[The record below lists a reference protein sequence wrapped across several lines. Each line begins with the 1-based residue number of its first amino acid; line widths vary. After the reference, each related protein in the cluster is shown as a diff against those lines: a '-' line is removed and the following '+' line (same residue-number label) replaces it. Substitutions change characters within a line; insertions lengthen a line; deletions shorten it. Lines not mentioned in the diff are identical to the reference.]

1 MKPTTILVAI
11 IAALLTLANSA
22 FVVREDEHAVL
33 LQFRRVVRSDFT
45 PGLHWKIPGL
55 QTVRKFERR
64 IITLDKE
71 PQRYLTS
78 ERKDVLVDFFVK
90 WRIKRVGD
98 FYTASSG
105 DERLAESRLDS
116 TTRNALGKEI
126 VKRTLQE
133 VVADQRSKLMD
144 DLRESINGAVS
155 ELGIEVVDLRVMRID
170 LPEEVSQKVF
180 DRMTSERKAVAN
192 KLRSQ
197 GTEAAEKIR
206 ADAERDAQIAMAEAQ
221 RDAQQLRGEGDSES
235 ARIYAEAFNRDPEF
249 YAFWRSMEAYRAS
262 FSEPGSILVLDPKS
276 EFFRYFGEGGKR

>member
-1 MKPTTILVAI
+1 MKNLILI
-11 IAALLTLANSA
+11 LIAALAIVAGNAA
-22 FVVREDEHAVL
+22 FVVREDERAVL
-33 LQFRRVVRSDFT
+33 LQFGRVVRSDFA
-45 PGLHWKIPGL
+45 PGLHWKIPVL
-55 QTVRKFERR
+55 QNVRKFERR

-90 WRIKRVGD
+90 WKIKDVAR

-133 VVADQRSKLMD
+133 VVSDQRSALMVE
-144 DLRESINGAVS
+144 LRDTISKAVE

-170 LPEEVSQKVF
+170 LPDEVSQKVF

-192 KLRSQ
+192 RLRSQ

-206 ADAERDAQIAMAEAQ
+206 ASAERDAQIALAEAQ
-221 RDAQQLRGEGDSES
+221 RDAQQLRGAGDAE
-235 ARIYAEAFNRDPEF
+235 ATKIYAEAYNRDAEF
-249 YAFWRSMEAYRAS
+249 YAFWRSLEAYRAA
-262 FSEPGSILVLDPKS
+262 FADPGSILVLDPKS
-276 EFFRYFGEGGKR
+276 EFFQYFGEGGKP

>member
-1 MKPTTILVAI
+1 MKQLILILLAV
-11 IAALLTLANSA
+11 AALVLGNSV
-22 FVVREDEHAVL
+22 FVVRENEHAVL
-33 LQFRRVVRSDFT
+33 LQFGRVVRSSYA
-45 PGLHWKIPGL
+45 PGLHWKVPVL
-55 QTVRKFERR
+55 QSVRKFERR

-90 WRIKRVGD
+90 WKIKDVAR

-126 VKRTLQE
+126 VKRSLQE
-133 VVADQRSKLMD
+133 VVADQRSELMA
-144 DLRESINGAVS
+144 DLRGTISEAVS

-170 LPEEVSQKVF
+170 LPDEVSQKVF

-206 ADAERDAQIAMAEAQ
+206 ASAERDAQIAMAEAQ
-221 RDAQQLRGEGDSES
+221 RDAQQMRGQGDAE
-235 ARIYAEAFNRDPEF
+235 AAKIYAEAYNRDPEF
-249 YAFWRSMEAYRAS
+249 YAFWRSLEAYRAS
-262 FSEPGSILVLDPKS
+262 FAEPGSVLVLDPKS
-276 EFFRYFGEGGKR
+276 EFFQYFGEGAKR

>member
-1 MKPTTILVAI
+1 MKNLILILIAVLAIVAG
-11 IAALLTLANSA
+11 NSA
-22 FVVREDEHAVL
+22 FVVREDERAVL
-33 LQFRRVVRSDFT
+33 LQFGRVVRSDFT
-45 PGLHWKIPGL
+45 PGLHWKIPVL
-55 QTVRKFERR
+55 QNVRKFERR
-64 IITLDKE
+64 IVTLDKE

-90 WRIKRVGD
+90 WKIKDVAR

-133 VVADQRSKLMD
+133 VVSDQRSALMVE
-144 DLRESINGAVS
+144 LRDTISKAVE

-170 LPEEVSQKVF
+170 LPDEVSQKVF

-192 KLRSQ
+192 RLRSQ

-206 ADAERDAQIAMAEAQ
+206 ASAERDAQIAMAEAQ
-221 RDAQQLRGEGDSES
+221 RDAQQLRGAGDAE
-235 ARIYAEAFNRDPEF
+235 ATKIYAEAYNRDAEF
-249 YAFWRSMEAYRAS
+249 YAFWRSLEAYRAA
-262 FSEPGSILVLDPKS
+262 FAEPGSILVLDPKS
-276 EFFRYFGEGGKR
+276 EFFQYFGEGGKP

>member
-1 MKPTTILVAI
+1 MKNIILIVLAL
-11 IAALLTLANSA
+11 AAFVLGNSV
-22 FVVREDEHAVL
+22 FVVRENERAVL
-33 LQFRRVVRSDFT
+33 LQFGRVLRSDYA
-45 PGLHWKIPGL
+45 PGLHWKVPAL
-55 QTVRKFERR
+55 QNVRKFERR
-64 IITLDKE
+64 IVTLDKE

-90 WRIKRVGD
+90 WKIKDVAR

-133 VVADQRSKLMD
+133 VVSDQRSELMAE
-144 DLRESINGAVS
+144 LRKNISEAVE

-170 LPEEVSQKVF
+170 LPDEVSQKVF

-206 ADAERDAQIAMAEAQ
+206 ANAERDAQIAMAEAQ
-221 RDAQQLRGEGDSES
+221 RDAQRLRGGGDAE
-235 ARIYAEAFNRDPEF
+235 AAKIYAEAYNRDAEF
-249 YAFWRSMEAYRAS
+249 YAFWRSLEAYRAS
-262 FSEPGSILVLDPKS
+262 FAEPGSVLVLDPKS
-276 EFFRYFGEGGKR
+276 EFFQYFGEGAKP

>member
-1 MKPTTILVAI
+1 MKQLILILLAI
-11 IAALLTLANSA
+11 GAFVLGNSA
-22 FVVREDEHAVL
+22 FVVRENEHAVL
-33 LQFRRVVRSDFT
+33 LQFGRVVRSSYV
-45 PGLHWKIPGL
+45 PGLHWKVPML
-55 QTVRKFERR
+55 QSVRKFERR

-90 WRIKRVGD
+90 WKIKDVAR

-126 VKRTLQE
+126 VKRSLQE
-133 VVADQRSKLMD
+133 VVADQRSELMV
-144 DLRESINGAVS
+144 DLRGTISEAVS

-170 LPEEVSQKVF
+170 LPDEVSQKVF

-206 ADAERDAQIAMAEAQ
+206 ASAERDAQIAMAEAQ
-221 RDAQQLRGEGDSES
+221 RDAQQMRGQGDAE
-235 ARIYAEAFNRDPEF
+235 AAKVYAEAYNRDPEF
-249 YAFWRSMEAYRAS
+249 YAFWRSLEAYRAS
-262 FSEPGSILVLDPKS
+262 FAEPGSVLVLDPKS
-276 EFFRYFGEGGKR
+276 EFFQYFGEGGKP

>member
-1 MKPTTILVAI
+1 MKNIILIVLAL
-11 IAALLTLANSA
+11 AAFVLGNSV
-22 FVVREDEHAVL
+22 FVVRENERAVL
-33 LQFRRVVRSDFT
+33 LQFGRVLRSDYA
-45 PGLHWKIPGL
+45 PGLHWKVPAL
-55 QTVRKFERR
+55 QNVRKFERR
-64 IITLDKE
+64 IVTLDKE

-90 WRIKRVGD
+90 WKIKDVAR

-133 VVADQRSKLMD
+133 VVSDQRSELMAE
-144 DLRESINGAVS
+144 LRKNISEAVE

-170 LPEEVSQKVF
+170 LPDEVSQKVF

-206 ADAERDAQIAMAEAQ
+206 ANAERDAQIAMAEAQ
-221 RDAQQLRGEGDSES
+221 RDAQRLRGSGDAE
-235 ARIYAEAFNRDPEF
+235 AAKIYAEAYNRDAEF
-249 YAFWRSMEAYRAS
+249 YAFWRSLEAYRAS
-262 FSEPGSILVLDPKS
+262 FAEPGSVLVLDPKS
-276 EFFRYFGEGGKR
+276 EFFQYFGEGAKP

>member
-1 MKPTTILVAI
+1 MRSLILILIAVVAI
-11 IAALLTLANSA
+11 VAANSA
-22 FVVREDEHAVL
+22 FVVRENERAVL
-33 LQFRRVVRSDFT
+33 LQFGRVVRSDFG
-45 PGLHWKIPGL
+45 PGLHFKLPVL
-55 QTVRKFERR
+55 QNVRKFERR
-64 IITLDKE
+64 IVTLDKE

-90 WRIKRVGD
+90 WKIKDVAR

-116 TTRNALGKEI
+116 TTRNSLGKEI

-133 VVADQRSKLMD
+133 VVADQRSALMV
-144 DLRESINGAVS
+144 DLRKGINEAVS

-170 LPEEVSQKVF
+170 LPDEVSQKVF

-206 ADAERDAQIAMAEAQ
+206 ADAERDAQIALAEAQ
-221 RDAQQLRGEGDSES
+221 RDAQQLRGAGDAE
-235 ARIYAEAFNRDPEF
+235 AAKIYAEAYNRDAEF
-249 YAFWRSMEAYRAS
+249 YAFWRSLEAYRAA
-262 FSEPGSILVLDPKS
+262 FAEPGSVLVLDPKS
-276 EFFRYFGEGGKR
+276 EFFQYFGEGAKQ

>member
-1 MKPTTILVAI
+1 MKNLILILLA
-11 IAALLTLANSA
+11 IAALVLGNSA
-22 FVVREDEHAVL
+22 FVVRENEHAVL
-33 LQFRRVVRSDFT
+33 LQFGRVVRSNYA
-45 PGLHWKIPGL
+45 PGLHWKVPVL
-55 QTVRKFERR
+55 QSVRKFERR

-90 WRIKRVGD
+90 WKIKDVAR

-126 VKRTLQE
+126 VKRSLQE
-133 VVADQRSKLMD
+133 VVADQRSELMA
-144 DLRESINGAVS
+144 DLRGTISEAVE

-170 LPEEVSQKVF
+170 LPDEVSQKVF

-206 ADAERDAQIAMAEAQ
+206 ANAERDAQIAMAEAQ
-221 RDAQQLRGEGDSES
+221 RDAQQMRGQGDAE
-235 ARIYAEAFNRDPEF
+235 AAKIYAEAYNRDPEF
-249 YAFWRSMEAYRAS
+249 YAFWRSLEAYRAS
-262 FSEPGSILVLDPKS
+262 FAEPGSVLVLDPKS
-276 EFFRYFGEGGKR
+276 EFFQYFGEGGKP

>member
-1 MKPTTILVAI
+1 MRNLILILVAVVAI
-11 IAALLTLANSA
+11 VGANSA
-22 FVVREDEHAVL
+22 FVVRENERAVL
-33 LQFRRVVRSDFT
+33 LQFGRVVRSDFG
-45 PGLHWKIPGL
+45 PGLHFKLPVL
-55 QTVRKFERR
+55 QNVRKFERR
-64 IITLDKE
+64 IVTLDKE

-90 WRIKRVGD
+90 WRIKDVAE

-133 VVADQRSKLMD
+133 VVADQRSDLMV
-144 DLRESINGAVS
+144 DLRKTISEAVS

-170 LPEEVSQKVF
+170 LPDEVSQKVF

-192 KLRSQ
+192 RLRSQ

-206 ADAERDAQIAMAEAQ
+206 ADAERDAQIALAEAQ
-221 RDAQQLRGEGDSES
+221 RDAQQLRGAGDAE
-235 ARIYAEAFNRDPEF
+235 AAKIYAEAYNRDAEF
-249 YAFWRSMEAYRAS
+249 YAFWRSLEAYRAA
-262 FSEPGSILVLDPKS
+262 FAEPGSVLVLDPKS
-276 EFFRYFGEGGKR
+276 EFFQYFGEGAKQ

>member
-1 MKPTTILVAI
+1 MKNLILI
-11 IAALLTLANSA
+11 LIAALAIVAGNAA
-22 FVVREDEHAVL
+22 FVVREDERAVL
-33 LQFRRVVRSDFT
+33 LQFGRVVRSDFA
-45 PGLHWKIPGL
+45 PGLHWKIPVL
-55 QTVRKFERR
+55 QNVRRFERR
-64 IITLDKE
+64 IVTLDKE

-90 WRIKRVGD
+90 WKIKDVAR

-133 VVADQRSKLMD
+133 VVSDQRSALMVE
-144 DLRESINGAVS
+144 LRDTISKAVE

-170 LPEEVSQKVF
+170 LPDEVSQKVF

-192 KLRSQ
+192 RLRSQ

-206 ADAERDAQIAMAEAQ
+206 ASAERDAQIALAEAQ
-221 RDAQQLRGEGDSES
+221 RDAQQLRGAGDAE
-235 ARIYAEAFNRDPEF
+235 ATKIYAEAYNRDAEF
-249 YAFWRSMEAYRAS
+249 YAFWRSLEAYRAA
-262 FSEPGSILVLDPKS
+262 FADPGSILVLDPKS
-276 EFFRYFGEGGKR
+276 EFFQYFGEGGKP